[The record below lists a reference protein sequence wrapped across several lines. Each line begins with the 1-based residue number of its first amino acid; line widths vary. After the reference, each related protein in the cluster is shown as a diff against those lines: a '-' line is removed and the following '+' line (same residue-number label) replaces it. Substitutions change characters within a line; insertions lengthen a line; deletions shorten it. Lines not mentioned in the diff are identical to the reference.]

1 MTDLEHNKRAVVAF
15 FTRAF
20 NDHKPDDAVAKYVG
34 SQYIQHNPDTA
45 DGPAAFAES
54 TKKLIAKCPD
64 VSVEIKRVIAEGN
77 LVVTHD
83 LVRLAPGDRALPA
96 LTSSVWKMAGLSN
109 TGMPGN
115 PCRRR
120 WRTATP
126 CSDGLFYRPAYRRG
140 RTIRA
145 DMAGGRFR
153 KCRIELRITK
163 WLRTADRAGAEIPLE
178 AECSACADVRFEVS
192 FSCVPFV

>member
-20 NDHKPDDAVAKYVG
+20 NDHEPDDAVAKYVG

-83 LVRLAPGDRALPA
+83 LVRLAPGDRGLAGIDIFRLEDGRIVEHWDTRQP
-96 LTSSVWKMAGLSN
+96 VPEKMANGN
-109 TGMPGN
+109 TM
-115 PCRRR
+115 
-120 WRTATP
+120 
-126 CSDGLFYRPAYRRG
+126 F
-140 RTIRA
+140 
-145 DMAGGRFR
+145 
-153 KCRIELRITK
+153 
-163 WLRTADRAGAEIPLE
+163 
-178 AECSACADVRFEVS
+178 
-192 FSCVPFV
+192 